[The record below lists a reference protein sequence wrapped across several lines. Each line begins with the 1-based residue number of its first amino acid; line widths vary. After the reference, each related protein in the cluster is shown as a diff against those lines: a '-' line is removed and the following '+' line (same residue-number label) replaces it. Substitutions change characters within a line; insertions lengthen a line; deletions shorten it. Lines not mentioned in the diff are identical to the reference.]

1 MAEIEI
7 QWAHLGELE
16 GVTIDGNPMVDYPV
30 LYLRY
35 DPAWDPDMKDHVHV
49 VPLMAV
55 ADIQMTYDLES
66 PHAALEHCLVQHT
79 ADTIM
84 SLKDWKKFQKFT
96 GETSNLLKEKWA
108 ATQEFLVEEAENIEV
123 TSKKEMSDVMRSLA
137 LPGAV
142 RKRVQMMGL
151 RASGEKMALVVEK
164 HRTLMSALEE
174 HIAPHG
180 LKSSADGFQQAA
192 AILDT
197 EMPKIESF
205 HEKLYKIRYSKQVD
219 AVVER
224 REREMRRKKDL
235 DKQKNLPVEKT
246 PVERHSEDQT
256 SDVPSE
262 TGPADR
268 PHRKNDRPEGPSK

>member
-16 GVTIDGNPMVDYPV
+16 GITMDGNPMTDYPV

-49 VPLMAV
+49 MPLMAI

-66 PHAALEHCLVQHT
+66 PHAALEHALVQHT

-96 GETSNLLKEKWA
+96 GENVNRLKEKWA
-108 ATQEFLVEEAENIEV
+108 ATQEFLVEEAENVEI
-123 TSKKEMSDVMRSLA
+123 TSRKEMNDAVRSLT
-137 LPGAV
+137 LPGGV
-142 RKRVQMMGL
+142 QKRMRMMGL
-151 RASGEKMALVVEK
+151 RTPQSKMALVVEK
-164 HRTLMSALEE
+164 HETLMSALEP
-174 HIAPHG
+174 HLAPHS
-180 LKSSADGFQQAA
+180 LKGSADGFQQAA

-197 EMPKIESF
+197 ETPKIEEF
-205 HEKLYKIRYSKQVD
+205 HGKLYKIRYSKQVD

-224 REREMRRKKDL
+224 REREARRKKEL
-235 DKQKNLPVEKT
+235 EEQKDKPVKKP
-246 PVERHSEDQT
+246 PVERHSEEQA
-256 SDVPSE
+256 SDAPSE
-262 TGPADR
+262 TGPAER
-268 PHRKNDRPEGPSK
+268 PGPKNDRPGGPSK

>member
-7 QWAHLGELE
+7 QWAHRGELE

-49 VPLMAV
+49 MPFMTI
-55 ADIQMTYDLES
+55 ADVQMTYDLES
-66 PHAALEHCLVQHT
+66 PHAALEHALVQHT

-96 GETSNLLKEKWA
+96 GENVNRLKEKWA
-108 ATQEFLVEEAENIEV
+108 ATQEFLVEEAENVEI
-123 TSKKEMSDVMRSLA
+123 TSRKEMNDAVRSLT

-142 RKRVQMMGL
+142 QKRMQMMGL
-151 RASGEKMALVVEK
+151 RAPQGKMALVMEK
-164 HRTLMSALEE
+164 HQTVMSALRE
-174 HIAPHG
+174 HIAPHS
-180 LKSSADGFQQAA
+180 LKSTVDGFQQAA
-192 AILDT
+192 AILDAET
-197 EMPKIESF
+197 AKIQGF
-205 HEKLYKIRYSKQVD
+205 HEKLYKLRYAKQVD

-235 DKQKNLPVEKT
+235 EKQPELPVEKS
-246 PVERHSEDQT
+246 PVRHSEEQIL
-256 SDVPSE
+256 DVPSE
-262 TGPADR
+262 TGPA
-268 PHRKNDRPEGPSK
+268 HRSGQQNDLPGRPSK